1 MLGRT
6 SDGTVTI
13 PLSIRYR
20 RAASTDRRTDGI
32 KSVRRRMVVRQRFH
46 HLGRRLVGIDPPRCL
61 DECAIILVEVRL
73 ASGKQIRQRNL
84 DQLLGLELGQKELLA
99 DRVPA
104 G

>member
-32 KSVRRRMVVRQRFH
+32 KSSA
-46 HLGRRLVGIDPPRCL
+46 VGWSSDSDSITW
-61 DECAIILVEVRL
+61 AGV
-73 ASGKQIRQRNL
+73 
-84 DQLLGLELGQKELLA
+84 LLGSIRRAVSTKS
-99 DRVPA
+99 R
-104 G
+104 